1 MATEVLVNDGGAPS
15 RILPFT
21 AGSAISAGRMVTL
34 ATDGEVDQS
43 GADAHNAI
51 GVAMVDATS
60 GNILPVVTG
69 KGVIC
74 NVACSGT
81 IDEGKLLDVTAD
93 GVLIT
98 GTDATIAASGTTVG
112 VAMTGA
118 TLGST
123 VTLLPVLMRNY
134 GDLNGRRNSRYTYK
148 PKHWLS
154 QRWSRRESTY

>member
-21 AGSAISAGRMVTL
+21 AGSTISAGRMVTL

-43 GADAHNAI
+43 GTDAHNAI

-69 KGVIC
+69 KGVIL

-98 GTDATIAASGTTVG
+98 GTDATIAASGTTCG
-112 VAMTGA
+112 VALTGA

-123 VTLLPVLMRNY
+123 VTLLPVLMRN
-134 GDLNGRRNSRYTYK
+134 
-148 PKHWLS
+148 
-154 QRWSRRESTY
+154 

>member
-1 MATEVLVNDGGAPS
+1 MATEVLVNDGGAPA

-21 AGSAISAGRMVTL
+21 AGSTISAGRMVTL

-43 GADAHNAI
+43 GTDAHNAI

-69 KGVIC
+69 KGVIL

-98 GTDATIAASGTTVG
+98 GTDATIAASGTTCG
-112 VAMTGA
+112 VALTGA

-123 VTLLPVLMRNY
+123 VTLLPVLMRN
-134 GDLNGRRNSRYTYK
+134 
-148 PKHWLS
+148 
-154 QRWSRRESTY
+154 

>member
-1 MATEVLVNDGGAPS
+1 MATEVLVNDGGAPA

-21 AGSAISAGRMVTL
+21 AGSTISAGRMVTR

-69 KGVIC
+69 KGVIL

-81 IDEGKLLDVTAD
+81 IDEGKLLDVTTD

-98 GTDATIAASGTTVG
+98 GTDATIAASGTTCG
-112 VAMTGA
+112 VALTGA

-123 VTLLPVLMRNY
+123 VTLLPVLMRN
-134 GDLNGRRNSRYTYK
+134 
-148 PKHWLS
+148 
-154 QRWSRRESTY
+154 

>member
-1 MATEVLVNDGGAPS
+1 MATEVLVNDGGAPA

-69 KGVIC
+69 KGVIL

-98 GTDATIAASGTTVG
+98 GTDATIAASGTTCG
-112 VAMTGA
+112 LALTGA

-123 VTLLPVLMRNY
+123 VTLLPVLMRN
-134 GDLNGRRNSRYTYK
+134 
-148 PKHWLS
+148 
-154 QRWSRRESTY
+154 